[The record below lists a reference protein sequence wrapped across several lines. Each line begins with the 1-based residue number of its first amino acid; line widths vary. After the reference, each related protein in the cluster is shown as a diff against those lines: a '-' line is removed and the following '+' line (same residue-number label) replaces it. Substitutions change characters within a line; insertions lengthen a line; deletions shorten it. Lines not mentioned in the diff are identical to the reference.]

1 MLISDRIAGMIVA
14 MLKEHGGSLE
24 ICRNDM
30 AERIGCSPS
39 QINYVIGSRFSP
51 ERGYVVESR
60 RGGGGYIRI
69 VEKRFSSGKE
79 RLMHAFAS
87 IGDSITSREALAILS
102 ALREEGVISHDAFA
116 VMRAALTAPSFSEL
130 SESVRGRQCI
140 AEFLRRML
148 LSVS

>member
-14 MLKEHGGSLE
+14 MLAERGGVLE

-51 ERGYVVESR
+51 ERGYIVESR

-69 VEKRFSSGKE
+69 VEKRFASDKE

-87 IGDSITSREALAILS
+87 VGDSITPREALAILS
-102 ALREEGVISHDAFA
+102 SLTEDGTLSREASA
-116 VMRAALTAPSFSEL
+116 VMRAALTAPSLTEL
-130 SESVRGRQCI
+130 SESERGRQCI
-140 AEFLRRML
+140 AEMLRRML